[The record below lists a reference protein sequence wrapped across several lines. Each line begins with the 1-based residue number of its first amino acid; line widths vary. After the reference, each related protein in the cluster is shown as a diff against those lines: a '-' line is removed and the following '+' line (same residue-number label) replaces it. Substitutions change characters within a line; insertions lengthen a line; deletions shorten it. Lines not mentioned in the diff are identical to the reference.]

1 MKDPNV
7 YPPGL
12 DARQVR
18 EIIEYYDSL
27 TEAEWIAQ
35 DEAAY
40 EDPNNAVALVP
51 KELFPA
57 VAALI
62 ARHQA
67 ENPSETAADQVR
79 KEQEKE
85 KTDNFPPGWDAERV
99 QRLIEHDDS
108 RTKEETIAED
118 EGAFEQDGQTVM
130 IIPVELAP
138 AVAALIARYEAA
150 NPAETTPAD

>member
-67 ENPSETAADQVR
+67 ENPAETAADQVR

-99 QRLIEHDDS
+99 QRLMEHYGTG
-108 RTKEETIAED
+108 TKEETIAE
-118 EGAFEQDGQTVM
+118 QDGQTVM
-130 IIPVELAP
+130 VIPVELAP
-138 AVAALIARYEAA
+138 AVAALIARHEAE

>member
-12 DARQVR
+12 DANKVR

-67 ENPSETAADQVR
+67 ENPAETAADQVR

-108 RTKEETIAED
+108 RTKEETIAE
-118 EGAFEQDGQTVM
+118 QDGQTVM
-130 IIPVELAP
+130 VIPVELAP
-138 AVAALIARYEAA
+138 AVAALIARHEAE

>member
-12 DARQVR
+12 DANKVR

-67 ENPSETAADQVR
+67 ENPAETAADQVR

-99 QRLIEHDDS
+99 QRLMEHDDS
-108 RTKEETIAED
+108 RTKEETIAE
-118 EGAFEQDGQTVM
+118 QDGQTVM
-130 IIPVELAP
+130 VIPVELAP
-138 AVAALIARYEAA
+138 AVAALIARHEAE

>member
-7 YPPGL
+7 YPPGW
-12 DARQVR
+12 DANKVR

-67 ENPSETAADQVR
+67 ENPAETAADQVR

-108 RTKEETIAED
+108 RTKEETIAE
-118 EGAFEQDGQTVM
+118 QDGQTVM
-130 IIPVELAP
+130 VIPVELAP
-138 AVAALIARYEAA
+138 AVAALIARHEAE